1 MWAFL
6 LWHVIIGLIIPIRLK
21 GMTNTNKLHAVDM
34 EIAKLIEEE
43 ISRQE
48 SHLELIASENFVS
61 EAVLIADGS
70 VLTNKYAEGYPGK
83 RYYGGCEFVDGVE
96 SLARE
101 RVKKIFNVAYANVQ
115 PHSGSTANM
124 GAYRAILEP
133 GDIVMGMALDQGGH
147 LTHGHPLNFS
157 GIDYEFH
164 PYFVDKETEKID
176 YDDLAKKAMEI
187 KPKLIVAGASAYPRT
202 LDFKRFREIC
212 DSVGAML
219 MVDMAHI
226 AGLVAA
232 KLHPNP
238 CDYADIV
245 TSTTHKTLRGPRG
258 GIILTNNEEIAKKV
272 DKVIFPGIQ
281 GGPLMH
287 IIAAKAVAFQEAL
300 SDGFQTYQE
309 QVVKNAKAFA
319 GKFVDLGYHVV
330 SGGTDNHLLLLDVL
344 SKTGLT
350 GKKAENLLDTV
361 NITCNKNTIPY
372 DTQKPFIASG
382 IRLGTPAMTTRGF
395 IESDF
400 EEVAILIDL
409 ALSNDKDEVV
419 LSEVKRRVK
428 ILTDSHPLNYSHE

>member
-1 MWAFL
+1 LWAFL

>member
-1 MWAFL
+1 M
-6 LWHVIIGLIIPIRLK
+6 
-21 GMTNTNKLHAVDM
+21 NKIKKVDS
-34 EIAKLIEEE
+34 EIAKIIEAEKD
-43 ISRQE
+43 RQQ

-61 EAVLIADGS
+61 EAVLEADGS

-83 RYYGGCEFVDGVE
+83 RYYGGCEFVDEAE

-101 RVKKIFNVAYANVQ
+101 RVKKLFNVAYANVQ

-133 GDIVMGMALDQGGH
+133 ADKVMGMALDQGGH

-164 PYFVDKETEKID
+164 PYFVDKETEMID
-176 YDDLAKKAMEI
+176 YDDLEKQAQAI

-212 DSVGAML
+212 DSVGALL

-232 KLHPNP
+232 GLHPNP
-238 CDYADIV
+238 CEYADIV

-287 IIAAKAVAFQEAL
+287 IIAAKAVAFHEAL
-300 SDGFQTYQE
+300 TPEFKHYQE

-319 GKFVDLGYHVV
+319 NRFIELGYHVV

-344 SKTGLT
+344 SKTRLT

-361 NITCNKNTIPY
+361 NITCN
-372 DTQKPFIASG
+372 
-382 IRLGTPAMTTRGF
+382 
-395 IESDF
+395 
-400 EEVAILIDL
+400 
-409 ALSNDKDEVV
+409 
-419 LSEVKRRVK
+419 
-428 ILTDSHPLNYSHE
+428 